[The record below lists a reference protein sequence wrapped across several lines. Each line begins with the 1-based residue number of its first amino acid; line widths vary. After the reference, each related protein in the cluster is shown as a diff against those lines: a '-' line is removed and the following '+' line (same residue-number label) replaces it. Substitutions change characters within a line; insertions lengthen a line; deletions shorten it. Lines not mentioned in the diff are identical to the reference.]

1 MIIKEHRPDHIEIER
16 AHRNKVGNGTFE
28 KEGLHVADGIA
39 NSKKKKVRAEPPA
52 TTPKFHFAKHQIT
65 LGAQI

>member
-28 KEGLHVADGIA
+28 KEGLHVADGTA
-39 NSKKKKVRAEPPA
+39 NSQKKSASRTSSNHP
-52 TTPKFHFAKHQIT
+52 QISFR
-65 LGAQI
+65 